1 MSEEKRDLPLSWRG
15 LSDKEI
21 LENIEYLLKH
31 YKEYRIT
38 VLPNG
43 DILVGTTFIGPLK
56 TKALGAPAYY
66 INCAI
71 ITGKEL
77 GDCIKKLIDVCKKE
91 FAMRKEATERTE
103 QRIENQKPTKIAQ
116 HKNKPKMDW
125 FHATVYS
132 AYGIFIAGTII
143 HLVVENHKAKKVN
156 KQVEQYEQSL
166 PNYDEYEQTK
176 SQIINYRDS
185 LKKSKTK

>member
-56 TKALGAPAYY
+56 TKALGAPTYY

-91 FAMRKEATERTE
+91 FMVRKTA
-103 QRIENQKPTKIAQ
+103 IFWENQKQ
-116 HKNKPKMDW
+116 
-125 FHATVYS
+125 
-132 AYGIFIAGTII
+132 
-143 HLVVENHKAKKVN
+143 
-156 KQVEQYEQSL
+156 
-166 PNYDEYEQTK
+166 
-176 SQIINYRDS
+176 
-185 LKKSKTK
+185 KTRF